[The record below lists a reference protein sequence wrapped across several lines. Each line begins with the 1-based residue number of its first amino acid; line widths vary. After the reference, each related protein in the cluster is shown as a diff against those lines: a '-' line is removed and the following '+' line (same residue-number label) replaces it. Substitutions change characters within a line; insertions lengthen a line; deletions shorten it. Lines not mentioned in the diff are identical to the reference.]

1 MSTWYT
7 NGVLQS
13 EKHAIIY
20 CRCLNSKTQEVML
33 VESVTRTSGH
43 NGCIDHTLYPRAD
56 KDNKPRQVLMEK
68 LP

>member
-20 CRCLNSKTQEVML
+20 CRCLNITLEVIL
-33 VESVTRTSGH
+33 VESVTQTSGH
-43 NGCIDHTLYPRAD
+43 NGCIDHTLFPRAD
-56 KDNKPRQVLMEK
+56 KDNKPHQLLMEK